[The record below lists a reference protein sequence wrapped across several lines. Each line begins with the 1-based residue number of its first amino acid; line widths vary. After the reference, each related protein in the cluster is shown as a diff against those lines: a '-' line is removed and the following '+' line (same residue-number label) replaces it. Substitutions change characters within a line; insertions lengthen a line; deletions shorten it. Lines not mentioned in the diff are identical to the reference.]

1 MPTPYHPPFTLT
13 PRQLTLMAEICER
26 IGRRGGGVPLSPQLR
41 KANRIQSI
49 QASLAMEKRV
59 EFIHPFSDGNGR
71 LGRLWQSLALSQ
83 WHADLA
89 YLPVESLIRDHQA
102 EYYEALGAA
111 DRLAEATPFVEFML
125 TIIRR
130 TLEFPTASDQVSDQ
144 VKALM
149 KSFGSDAELS
159 SDELL
164 RRLGLRH
171 KPTFRKNYLSP
182 ALAAGVIQMTEP
194 DSPRSPAQ
202 RYRLIDAARWHSYCA
217 AQS

>member
-26 IGRRGGGVPLSPQLR
+26 IGRRGGGDVPLSPQL
-41 KANRIQSI
+41 
-49 QASLAMEKRV
+49 
-59 EFIHPFSDGNGR
+59 
-71 LGRLWQSLALSQ
+71 
-83 WHADLA
+83 
-89 YLPVESLIRDHQA
+89 
-102 EYYEALGAA
+102 
-111 DRLAEATPFVEFML
+111 
-125 TIIRR
+125 
-130 TLEFPTASDQVSDQ
+130 SDQVSDQ

-194 DSPRSPAQ
+194 DSPRSPTQ
-202 RYRLIDAARWHSYCA
+202 RYRLIDAAR
-217 AQS
+217 

>member
-1 MPTPYHPPFTLT
+1 
-13 PRQLTLMAEICER
+13 
-26 IGRRGGGVPLSPQLR
+26 
-41 KANRIQSI
+41 
-49 QASLAMEKRV
+49 MEKRV

-171 KPTFRKNYLSP
+171 KPTFRKNHLSP

-194 DSPRSPAQ
+194 DSPRSPTQ
-202 RYRLIDAARWHSYCA
+202 RYRLIDAAR
-217 AQS
+217 